1 MEFTLRL
8 YVSGHTPNS
17 VRAIS
22 AIKRLLDAEYQGM
35 YSLDIIDVLKKPQMA
50 YEDGILVTPTLLRLM
65 PLPVKR
71 VIGDLSSPEK
81 VRHGL
86 QMPAISFDG
95 VRNNRVHQKA

>member
-35 YSLDIIDVLKKPQMA
+35 Y
-50 YEDGILVTPTLLRLM
+50 
-65 PLPVKR
+65 
-71 VIGDLSSPEK
+71 
-81 VRHGL
+81 
-86 QMPAISFDG
+86 
-95 VRNNRVHQKA
+95 